1 MKKAI
6 PIFITILITLYLLVI
21 FVFPFL
27 GIVENINY
35 VAYVIP
41 ITGIAL
47 IGALIYVLI
56 ERLREIDKEKD
67 DDLSKY

>member
-1 MKKAI
+1 MRKAI
-6 PIFITILITLYLLVI
+6 PIFITILIALYLLVI
-21 FVFPFL
+21 FVFPFFN
-27 GIVENINY
+27 IIENISY
-35 VAYVIP
+35 IAYILP

-47 IGALIYVLI
+47 IGALVYVLI

>member
-6 PIFITILITLYLLVI
+6 PIFITILIALYLLVI
-21 FVFPFL
+21 FVFPFFD
-27 GIVENINY
+27 IVENISY
-35 VAYVIP
+35 IAYILP

-47 IGALIYVLI
+47 IGALVYVLV

>member
-27 GIVENINY
+27 GIIENINY
-35 VAYVIP
+35 VGYIIP

-47 IGALIYVLI
+47 IGALVYVLV